1 MKYTF
6 QTGKYIL
13 KNFFYIL
20 PFAVFPALFF
30 SLSTDETAMTG
41 VLHAIFEGRLQD
53 WSFGLLFRSIS
64 ILSFSSWQSVVFGLI
79 GILVSVL
86 CVAMLMALLEKH
98 LRIGKRSF
106 NGIWE
111 KLNDNLLSTFGYML
125 LLVAIYE
132 IWALLAAAILYFLSM
147 ISVRIIAYAA
157 IVVFFLLLHLLLLFA
172 ISMIYLWL
180 PCMQITGFGAFESLQ
195 YSYQLFAPVKKNI
208 IWGQMILLLLSE
220 ILICLCALFVQ
231 SRIVFLVLTAALY
244 ALMTMFFCVRM
255 QITYF
260 ERDNIERADLNRY
273 YVE

>member
-6 QTGKYIL
+6 QSGKYLL

-20 PFAVFPALFF
+20 PFTVFPALFF
-30 SLSTDETAMTG
+30 SLSTDERAMTG
-41 VLHAIFEGRLQD
+41 VLQAMLEGRLED
-53 WSFGLLFRSIS
+53 WSFRLLFRSIS
-64 ILSFSSWQSVVFGLI
+64 ILSFSSWQSVVFGII
-79 GILVSVL
+79 GILLSVL
-86 CVAMLMALLEKH
+86 CVALLMALLEKH

-111 KLNDNLLSTFGYML
+111 KLNDNFLSTCWYTA
-125 LLVAIYE
+125 LLVLIYE
-132 IWALLAAAILYFLSM
+132 IWALLAAAILYFVSM
-147 ISVRIIAYAA
+147 ISVRIVAYAA

-195 YSYQLFAPVKKNI
+195 YSYQLFAPVKWNI
-208 IWGQMILLLLSE
+208 IWGQTVLLLVSE
-220 ILICLCALFVQ
+220 IIICLCALFVE
-231 SRIVFLVLTAALY
+231 SRIVFLALTTALY

-273 YVE
+273 YME